1 MRVPIAVMCA
11 LKSPSPMRMERT
23 SVRLRSI
30 IWVAKCSSAPY
41 RCRGRAAPVAV
52 GRRKCGDAARVKGG
66 IEVESPAR
74 SFVVNDRVVM
84 HLQARVEA
92 VERGRTALTH
102 SGYVSKHSAVAPCAA
117 ARPATEP
124 RLQPTSRYVHGR
136 ARQPR
141 SIELSTSAVSVSGSL
156 HLSAAEAPKARHT

>member
-1 MRVPIAVMCA
+1 M
-11 LKSPSPMRMERT
+11 KS
-23 SVRLRSI
+23 
-30 IWVAKCSSAPY
+30 
-41 RCRGRAAPVAV
+41 
-52 GRRKCGDAARVKGG
+52 G

-117 ARPATEP
+117 ARSATGP
-124 RLQPTSRYVHGR
+124 RVQLTSRYVHGR
-136 ARQPR
+136 ASQPR

-156 HLSAAEAPKARHT
+156 HLSAVEGSESAAHLALLSGHAKANGGAGQGIESVTDD